1 MKKILVPVDFS
12 EVSGFATSFALQ
24 LAEKNDA
31 EITLLNSV
39 HFDYLTDYQF
49 TSFITVKTLM
59 TEVKEAMNVKMSE
72 FVKKFQTRRRINTL
86 LSDDSLIQSIKDL
99 VKNEDYDLVVI
110 GTSGSSGLEEVL
122 VGSNTEKIVR
132 HAQCPVISVP
142 SSCDINKVKKILI
155 PVDIREIKTSFLD
168 RIASLQKQFDA
179 KLEFLWVKTPH
190 NIENEENVSS
200 ELSQIIEQHGVS
212 NFEFTIVRNVFPSDG
227 ILWHADD
234 TKADMIA
241 MPTHA
246 RRGISH
252 WLSGSLTEDTVNH
265 INIPV
270 WSFKLD
276 KKEKAVNLESVK
288 NAYGKAEY
296 KKIHLLTSD

>member
-12 EVSGFATSFALQ
+12 EVSAHATRFAIE
-24 LAEKNDA
+24 LAEKFDA

-39 HFDYLTDYQF
+39 HFDYYPDYQF
-49 TSFITVKTLM
+49 TSGSGVKSMIDDVRDAMSKKMEQFVGQFETRLRIKTVVNGVYLVTA
-59 TEVKEAMNVKMSE
+59 VKEMTTE
-72 FVKKFQTRRRINTL
+72 QG
-86 LSDDSLIQSIKDL
+86 
-99 VKNEDYDLVVI
+99 YDLVVI
-110 GTSGSSGLEEVL
+110 GTTGSSGIAEVL

-132 HAQCPVISVP
+132 NTQCPVISVP
-142 SSCDINKVKKILI
+142 AKVTIDKIKRILVPI
-155 PVDIREIKTSFLD
+155 DIRELKHSFFEQVEFLQRKLD
-168 RIASLQKQFDA
+168 AH
-179 KLEFLWVKTPH
+179 LEFLWVKTPH
-190 NIENEENVSS
+190 NIENEEKVST
-200 ELSQIIEQHGVS
+200 ELSKLIKDHSIS
-212 NFEFTIVRNVFPSDG
+212 NFEISIVKNVFPSDG
-227 ILWHADD
+227 ILDHAAETEVDL
-234 TKADMIA
+234 IA

-265 INIPV
+265 IKIPV

-288 NAYGKAEY
+288 NAHGKAEY